1 MKTKTWQ
8 LLIAIAFLPAAG
20 SVAQTN
26 FCATSNKLVC
36 AFPASGNVLAQQ
48 TLGFLP
54 NGSPAFQAASNA
66 AFTTALSINSAVAA
80 QLTQLPIPSA
90 TVGVISIKRKGSD
103 VPVPFNNLGPILT
116 DRPDTVGRGHIFV
129 GFNYQHFNFNALD
142 GNDLGSLEIA
152 FSAVDPASTPDPHIR
167 YGSMI
172 NKARFKLDQYV
183 FIATAGITPR
193 TDVSVIVPVNSVD
206 LKVNSSGFKYYDFDI
221 QTSQYSAHIQA
232 PNQSVTSTGTVTGLG
247 DVIVGIKQLLLGQ
260 DRNRPAAAAGVT
272 LRFPTGQSLNY
283 LGSGAL
289 GGTLYGLIEYRARV
303 APHFKISYAWNDSS
317 KVLNLNNQEAN
328 IRLPGGIQ
336 YAVGAD
342 FKAFKPL
349 TLSFD
354 LLGSQF
360 VNSPYFTLSKNN
372 AFVPVPPATSGV
384 PNAYDVVLAS
394 RNTYTTFNVSGGIKY
409 SPFRS
414 LVLYANALAQANNV
428 GLRSDVVPLVGIA
441 YNFSKR
447 SD

>member
-1 MKTKTWQ
+1 MKIKTWQ

-20 SVAQTN
+20 SVAQNN
-26 FCATSNKLVC
+26 FCETSTKLVC
-36 AFPASGNVLAQQ
+36 AFPASGKVLAQQ

-54 NGSPAFQAASNA
+54 DGSPAFQAASDA

-116 DRPDTVGRGHIFV
+116 DRPDTVGRGHVFA

-142 GNDLGSLEIA
+142 GNALGSLEVA
-152 FSAVDPASTPDPHIR
+152 FSAVDPASTTDPHIR

-172 NKARFKLDQYV
+172 NNARFQLDQYV
-183 FIATAGITPR
+183 FIATAGITQS
-193 TDVSVIVPVNSVD
+193 TDVSLIVPVNSVN
-206 LKVNSSGFKYYDFDI
+206 LKVTSSGFKYYDFDI
-221 QTSQYSAHIQA
+221 QTNQYSAHVQA
-232 PNQSVTSTGTVTGLG
+232 PNQSVTSRGTATGLG
-247 DVIVGIKQLLLGQ
+247 DVIVGVKQLLLGQ
-260 DRNRPAAAAGVT
+260 DRNRPAAAAGAT
-272 LRFPTGQSLNY
+272 FRFPTGQSLNY

-289 GGTLYGLIEYRARV
+289 GGSLYGLVEYRARL
-303 APHFKISYAWNDSS
+303 APHFKISYAWNGSS
-317 KVLNLNNQEAN
+317 NVLNLNKQETDT
-328 IRLPGGIQ
+328 RLPGGIQ

-360 VNSPYFTLSKNN
+360 VNSPYFTVSKNN
-372 AFVPVPPATSGV
+372 NFVPVPPPTSGV
-384 PNAYDVVLAS
+384 PNTYDVVVAS
-394 RNTYTTFNVSGGIKY
+394 RNTYTTINVSGGIKY
-409 SPFRS
+409 SPVRS
-414 LVLYANALAQANNV
+414 LVLYANALAQTNNV
-428 GLRSDVVPLVGIA
+428 GLRSDIVPLVGIA
-441 YNFSKR
+441 YNFSRR
-447 SD
+447 SN